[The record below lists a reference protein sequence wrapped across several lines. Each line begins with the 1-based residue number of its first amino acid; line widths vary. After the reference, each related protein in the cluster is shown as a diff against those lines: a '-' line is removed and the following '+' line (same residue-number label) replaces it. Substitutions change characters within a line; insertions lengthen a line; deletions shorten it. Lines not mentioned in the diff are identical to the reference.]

1 MLSRNVFY
9 QTRKTRIKV
18 LIARIILK
26 KQKHTNFTI
35 ILCISCRFVPNC
47 AEHERCCG
55 EDSGVMVDDHSEEEE
70 EDDSHITS
78 SSALGACCGSAS
90 CTGVEGTKFADD
102 CRIHHIVDHNAYRPR
117 HKVELCSIRFI
128 AFVSIKQSLDGIFG
142 KRNYY
147 YYYIL
152 CYLD

>member
-1 MLSRNVFY
+1 M
-9 QTRKTRIKV
+9 
-18 LIARIILK
+18 
-26 KQKHTNFTI
+26 
-35 ILCISCRFVPNC
+35 PNC

-117 HKVELCSIRFI
+117 HKVELCSIHFRTSFI
-128 AFVSIKQSLDGIFG
+128 AFVSIKQSLDGIFA

-147 YYYIL
+147 YYIL
-152 CYLD
+152 YYLD